1 MESVGGSM
9 TSLVQGLYPYEIV
22 IMGLGALLFVVML
35 IALIAYLFQG
45 KPVGG
50 LVVFFILSIAMLGYP
65 SLKSIEYQDGVLS
78 LGFYEQQLQ
87 KNPDDAQARDGLS
100 KGLKVVQGRPADEKA
115 SLAVAKAQWALGDE
129 QAATKSLEPAL
140 RAQSTIGEAKV
151 LKDRIEN
158 VQKLAQLT
166 EKAEQNPAAVDRAEL
181 ERQLNQVTSQTVV
194 SPQTA
199 GTVARAHAVL
209 GQREQAAQSAKKA
222 LALKPDLVM
231 APQLKAIL
239 KQ

>member
-1 MESVGGSM
+1 MM
-9 TSLVQGLYPYEIV
+9 SLVQGLYPYEIV

-35 IALIAYLFQG
+35 IALVVYLFQG
-45 KPVGG
+45 KSIGG
-50 LVVFFILSIAMLGYP
+50 LVVFFILSIAMIGYP
-65 SLKSIEYQDGVLS
+65 RLKSIEYKDGVVS

-87 KNPDDAQARDGLS
+87 KNPDDAQAREGLS
-100 KGLKVVQGRPADEKA
+100 KGLQAVQGRPADAKA

-129 QAATKSLEPAL
+129 QAAAKSLQPAL
-140 RAQSTIGEAKV
+140 RAQSTIGEATV

-166 EKAEQNPAAVDRAEL
+166 EKAEHNPTAVDRAEL
-181 ERQLNQVTSQTVV
+181 EKQLSQVTSQTVV

-199 GTVARAHAVL
+199 GTVARANAVL
-209 GQREQAAQSAKKA
+209 GQKEQAAQNAKKA
-222 LALKPDLVM
+222 LTRNPNLIM
-231 APQLKAIL
+231 APQLRAIL